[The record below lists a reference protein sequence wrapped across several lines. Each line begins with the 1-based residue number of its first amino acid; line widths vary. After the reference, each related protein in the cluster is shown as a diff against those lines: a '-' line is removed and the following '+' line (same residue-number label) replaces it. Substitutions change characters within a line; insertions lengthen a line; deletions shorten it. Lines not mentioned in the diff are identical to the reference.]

1 MKIIYR
7 ISSSINRKN
16 RPDFFSKEKCFI
28 NFIKVFGCD
37 NVTIIADNIT
47 EECKIFLSGFSVSV
61 MYTSLGNSQSFLFAM
76 NYALSNFREDDA
88 VYFLE
93 DDYLHLPSSS
103 YILEE
108 GLTISDYVTG
118 YDHPDKYINGGPNPY
133 ISEGGE
139 QTRVLLT
146 KSSHWKLTNST
157 TMTFLVKIKTLRE
170 DRDIIEQH
178 CKGSMPGDFAMFCK
192 LIQNKSRKL
201 VSPLPG
207 ISTHM
212 ETEHLTPLIAWNDV
226 R

>member
-1 MKIIYR
+1 
-7 ISSSINRKN
+7 
-16 RPDFFSKEKCFI
+16 
-28 NFIKVFGCD
+28 
-37 NVTIIADNIT
+37 
-47 EECKIFLSGFSVSV
+47 

-93 DDYLHLPSSS
+93 CDYLHLPSSS

-133 ISEGGE
+133 ILEGGE

-157 TMTFLVKIKTLRE
+157 TMTFLVKIKTLCE

-178 CKGSMPGDFAMFCK
+178 CGGSTPCDFDLFCK
-192 LIQNKSRKL
+192 LIQNKGRKL

-212 ETEHLTPLIAWNDV
+212 ETEHLTPLIAWDTIL
-226 R
+226 